1 MKLHKK
7 NLRNLEY
14 ITKSKLKRFAEGG
27 VRIKKN
33 KKKYPLFS
41 IITVVY
47 NGERYLEQTIK
58 SVLNQNYKN
67 YEYIVIDGGSTD
79 NTLKIIKKYEKKID
93 YWLSEKDKG
102 IYDAFNKGMKLSNGQ
117 FIGFINSDDV
127 YKRNALKIISKYY
140 SKDKNFDFIFGSVR
154 KHWGVLYGYKPEKI
168 MYSWGFY
175 SSHSTGFFIKRNI
188 AKKIGLYNLKYKYHA
203 DYDYFYRLI
212 ALKKMRGIA
221 TKKSE
226 LVGIFRRG
234 GFSSQI
240 SFYKKLKEEIRIR
253 YDHGQNI
260 FLLIL
265 IFCNKFLRN
274 IDQIFK
280 K

>member
-1 MKLHKK
+1 
-7 NLRNLEY
+7 
-14 ITKSKLKRFAEGG
+14 
-27 VRIKKN
+27 
-33 KKKYPLFS
+33 
-41 IITVVY
+41 
-47 NGERYLEQTIK
+47 
-58 SVLNQNYKN
+58 
-67 YEYIVIDGGSTD
+67 
-79 NTLKIIKKYEKKID
+79 
-93 YWLSEKDKG
+93 
-102 IYDAFNKGMKLSNGQ
+102 
-117 FIGFINSDDV
+117 
-127 YKRNALKIISKYY
+127 
-140 SKDKNFDFIFGSVR
+140 
-154 KHWGVLYGYKPEKI
+154 
-168 MYSWGFY
+168 
-175 SSHSTGFFIKRNI
+175 
-188 AKKIGLYNLKYKYHA
+188 
-203 DYDYFYRLI
+203 
-212 ALKKMRGIA
+212 MRGIA